1 MEKEQDIIIP
11 KEIEF
16 NIEFELFELDEIMW
30 IKLLNFLIHSL
41 EVPEEYWNKK

>member
-1 MEKEQDIIIP
+1 MEKEEDIIIP

-16 NIEFELFELDEIMW
+16 NIEFELDEIMW